1 MRKPVIVGNWKM
13 NKTPSE
19 ARALL
24 EEVKALDLDENVEK
38 GFCVPAID
46 LLVAQ
51 EVLEGTDINYG
62 AENMYY
68 EESGAFTGEISP
80 LMLKDVNAKYVIIG
94 HSERREYFKECDC
107 LVNKK
112 VKAALAHDLVPIL
125 CVGETL
131 EEREEN
137 KQEEK
142 VKDQLTKNLKDVSE
156 ADIEKVIIAYEPIWA
171 IGTGKTASAEDA
183 DDMCAFI
190 RNFIKE
196 TYSEEASQKIRIQY
210 GGSMKPENVKELLAK
225 ENIDGGLIGGASL
238 KASDFEQLVNF
249 NN

>member
-1 MRKPVIVGNWKM
+1 MTANLEMIK
-13 NKTPSE
+13 E
-19 ARALL
+19 AR
-24 EEVKALDLDENVEK
+24 E
-38 GFCVPAID
+38 I
-46 LLVAQ
+46 
-51 EVLEGTDINYG
+51 LEGTNVG
-62 AENMYY
+62 FGGQNMYF
-68 EESGAFTGEISP
+68 EESGAYTGEISP
-80 LMLKDVNAKYVIIG
+80 LMLNDVKAKYVILG

-112 VKAALAHDLVPIL
+112 VKSALAHNLIPIL

-131 EEREEN
+131 EEREN
-137 KQEEK
+137 NQQEAK
-142 VKDQLTKNLKDVSE
+142 VKEQLTKDLEGVSE

-171 IGTGKTASAEDA
+171 IGTGKTASADDA
-183 DDMCAFI
+183 NDMCGFI

-210 GGSMKPENVKELLAK
+210 GGSMKPANVKELLAK

-249 NN
+249 KK

>member
-24 EEVKALDLDENVEK
+24 EEVKALDLDKSVEA

-46 LLVAQ
+46 LLVAKK
-51 EVLEGTDINYG
+51 VLDGTDINYG
-62 AENMYY
+62 AENMYF

-80 LMLKDVNAKYVIIG
+80 LMLNDVEAKYVILG
-94 HSERREYFKECDC
+94 HSERREIFKECDT
-107 LVNKK
+107 LINKK
-112 VKAALAHDLVPIL
+112 VKSALNHDLIPIL
-125 CVGETL
+125 CVGESL
-131 EEREEN
+131 EERENN
-137 KQEEK
+137 KQEAK
-142 VKDQLTKNLKDVSE
+142 VKDQLIKGLEGVKE
-156 ADIEKVIIAYEPIWA
+156 EDIEKVIIAYEPIWA

-196 TYSEEASQKIRIQY
+196 TYSEDASEKIRIQY
-210 GGSMKPENVKELLAK
+210 GGSMKPANVKELLAK

-249 NN
+249 KK

>member
-24 EEVKALDLDENVEK
+24 EEVKELDLDENVEK

-249 NN
+249 NK

>member
-249 NN
+249 NK

>member
-19 ARALL
+19 ARVLL

-51 EVLEGTDINYG
+51 EILGGTDINFG

-142 VKDQLTKNLKDVSE
+142 VKDQLTKNLKDVAK

-249 NN
+249 NK